1 MYLTMCYGE
10 TDSDK
15 YVHVTV
21 VICRA
26 IKTIEEAR
34 KLEPNN
40 VDVSVSAMCD
50 E

>member
-1 MYLTMCYGE
+1 MYLKMCYGE

-15 YVHVTV
+15 YGHVTV

-40 VDVSVSAMCD
+40 VDVGVLVICN